1 MNLHVHTGCKA
12 VRISLLAGGVGG
24 GGGLIRAGVQ
34 SVQSTRRKFYYFLK
48 TLANVSSS
56 VIMITVV
63 MLKGQMNQK
72 FDIFYFN
79 SILVKC
85 V

>member
-1 MNLHVHTGCKA
+1 M
-12 VRISLLAGGVGG
+12 G

-63 MLKGQMNQK
+63 MLKL
-72 FDIFYFN
+72 I
-79 SILVKC
+79 
-85 V
+85 